1 MEEKETGT
9 KYLRMRMT
17 KEEEDALRA
26 LPMEEQE
33 AFMEQQLVKKQRTS
47 FKSVVLAQLMLE
59 NIDDM
64 ESFGMNQGKVKVTVR
79 QFKVHMNNFL
89 NRIFGKG
96 KISDEDTHVL
106 TKISAEIEKVID
118 DNYDEIQGV

>member
-1 MEEKETGT
+1 
-9 KYLRMRMT
+9 
-17 KEEEDALRA
+17 
-26 LPMEEQE
+26 
-33 AFMEQQLVKKQRTS
+33 
-47 FKSVVLAQLMLE
+47 
-59 NIDDM
+59 
-64 ESFGMNQGKVKVTVR
+64 
-79 QFKVHMNNFL
+79 MNNFL